1 MTIYFIKTLCY
12 EVKALEISLRSL
24 PEVEEGGLEE
34 VALGR
39 GCWEAV
45 TGQEGRGEMLGKEK
59 GHSVVDVGMSE
70 REGYKQIPRFCLTPL
85 GR

>member
-39 GCWEAV
+39 GLLGGSDWA
-45 TGQEGRGEMLGKEK
+45 RGAWR
-59 GHSVVDVGMSE
+59 DV
-70 REGYKQIPRFCLTPL
+70 REGERTF
-85 GR
+85 GG